1 MEYRLPEPMPAREAL
16 RRLYPKSSRRTL
28 QNWLRG
34 GRFSVDGQPLY
45 RESDPLEEGQVLS
58 ARESFRLRRW
68 IADLELLYEDR
79 HLIAIYKPQGLLTV
93 PLDEPGGES
102 HVLGLLKGYYGT
114 SQIYPVHRLDREASG
129 VLVFARGKEA
139 EERLKD
145 QFEQHKPR
153 REYVAVVHG
162 HIEEASGSWNLPLL
176 ELPSFRVVVSSDG
189 RDAIT
194 HYEVIRRSKKYTY
207 LKLFLETGRKHQ
219 IRVHCSHAGHPI
231 VGDSRYGSDENPIGR
246 LCLHARDLQL
256 LHPFTGKSLH
266 FESAPPGPF
275 RKLGL

>member
-1 MEYRLPEPMPAREAL
+1 MEYRVTEPMPAREAI
-16 RRLYPKSSRRTL
+16 RRLYPQSSRRTL

-34 GRFSVDGQPLY
+34 GRFAVDGQPLY
-45 RESDPLEEGQVLS
+45 RESDPLQEGQVVS
-58 ARESFRLRRW
+58 AREGFRVRRF
-68 IADLELLYEDR
+68 IADMELLYEDR
-79 HLIAIYKPQGLLTV
+79 YLIAIHKPEGLLSV
-93 PLDEPGGES
+93 PLDEQGLES
-102 HVLGLLKGYYGT
+102 HALGLLKGYYGT

-129 VLVFARGKEA
+129 VLVFARGKES
-139 EERLKD
+139 EERLKA
-145 QFEQHKPR
+145 QFEAHKPR

-162 HIEEASGSWNLPLL
+162 HVTEPKGTWNIPLL

-194 HYEVIRRSKKYTY
+194 HYEVIRHSKKYTY

-231 VGDSRYGSDENPIGR
+231 VGDERYGSDEDPIGR
-246 LCLHARDLQL
+246 MCLHARDLQIA
-256 LHPFTGKSLH
+256 HPFTGKPLH